1 MSTKTLGV
9 VGRGSGRQNSIPTIP
24 TIPTVSTVPTIPTP
38 WGCSKLSIYQCTYVH
53 LFLWIKFHSVFS
65 RYGFLNENFQQS
77 LQGMVRRCPFV
88 HTATTPKKEVR
99 DNINAKLNLYQ
110 SYLHQSS
117 LYQSSL
123 GPSQNPIL
131 DSRISVLRSSFVCH
145 AQGRGGTIPNF
156 HGTGRLLM
164 QLDINKR
171 NLKYF

>member
-9 VGRGSGRQNSIPTIP
+9 VVRGSGWQNSIPTIP
-24 TIPTVSTVPTIPTP
+24 TIPTVPTIPTIPTIPTVPTIPTIPTP

-110 SYLHQSS
+110 SYLH
-117 LYQSSL
+117 
-123 GPSQNPIL
+123 
-131 DSRISVLRSSFVCH
+131 
-145 AQGRGGTIPNF
+145 
-156 HGTGRLLM
+156 
-164 QLDINKR
+164 
-171 NLKYF
+171 